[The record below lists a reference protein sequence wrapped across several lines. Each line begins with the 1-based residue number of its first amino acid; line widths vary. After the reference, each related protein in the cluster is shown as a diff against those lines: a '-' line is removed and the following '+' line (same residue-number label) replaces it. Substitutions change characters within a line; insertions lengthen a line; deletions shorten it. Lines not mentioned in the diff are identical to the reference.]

1 MKKYIQ
7 PISEILREIVERNFC
22 ASYDSNDNTEIWT
35 IEGEEDL

>member
-7 PISEILREIVERNFC
+7 PISEILREIAERNFC